1 MPNPDFYESASDALV
16 ELYAQAER
24 DILADMARRLSQYDY
39 WIPAAEHQRTVL
51 REMGLT
57 NEYIMKSL
65 SELTDKTE
73 EELQALFKEAANS
86 VVASD
91 GEYYRAA
98 GLTIDAA
105 ESAALSKNMKKIL
118 AAGMKQ
124 TNGIFK
130 NLTRTTAQESTGAF
144 VQALDRAWMQV
155 SSGAFDYNTAV
166 RTAVKDLSAK
176 GIQTINY
183 NSGARTSIE
192 AAVRRAVVT
201 GLNQTCGKMQEALAD
216 AMGCDL
222 MEITAHAGAR
232 PSHAAWQ
239 GQIVS
244 RSGKRGYLSLDD
256 IGYGTGA
263 GFKGWNCRHDWNPY
277 VEGAPRTWT
286 AEQLSKLEE
295 KTIEYN
301 GQMMTEYEA
310 SQKQRYIERQIRRWK
325 RENTAMQAAG
335 LDTTESAVKLKKWQ
349 AAQRDFVKKTGL
361 KRQYDRE
368 RVAGF
373 DLSAARRADKNAEKY
388 YQYWSKSIGSNEK
401 VKTLADYYDM
411 KYNRPEEYRLLQGY
425 SKALE
430 KGDVSPLVGF
440 EVYQKRAKEVQE
452 KLIGQT
458 TSNGITIEGFTT
470 HFIDRVIGQTSD
482 DHKEKRRGVTIENA
496 LNTLK
501 FPTQIGPPRTRSDGK
516 ISVKFVGKTCE
527 VTINP
532 ENGNLI
538 QANPRK
544 GK

>member
-86 VVASD
+86 VAASD

-286 AEQLSKLEE
+286 DEQLSKLEE
-295 KTIEYN
+295 KTIKYN

-325 RENTAMQAAG
+325 RENTAMQSAG
-335 LDTTESAVKLKKWQ
+335 LDTTESAIKLKKWQ

-373 DLSAARRADKNAEKY
+373 DLKAAKQVDRDIEAQKKIEKQKQERYNKKKEEAIQLIKSDSTPKSVNRGHQNKHIKESSGYIEGRSYLYGSLTEAQKLIDRYHGTGEIKLSASMEWTHKEFIIADEPIGVWIDNTTGKEYETRRF
-388 YQYWSKSIGSNEK
+388 SIHYGK
-401 VKTLADYYDM
+401 
-411 KYNRPEEYRLLQGY
+411 
-425 SKALE
+425 
-430 KGDVSPLVGF
+430 KGTHIVP
-440 EVYQKRAKEVQE
+440 AKEVE
-452 KLIGQT
+452 
-458 TSNGITIEGFTT
+458 E
-470 HFIDRVIGQTSD
+470 
-482 DHKEKRRGVTIENA
+482 E
-496 LNTLK
+496 
-501 FPTQIGPPRTRSDGK
+501 
-516 ISVKFVGKTCE
+516 
-527 VTINP
+527 
-532 ENGNLI
+532 
-538 QANPRK
+538 
-544 GK
+544 